1 MDLNEQYAAHQR
13 AMMRASASP
22 LGIARTAQLWLA
34 STIASE
40 IGNYQET
47 LGAAAS
53 CAWSAASLSSI
64 RKPAAALPAAS

>member
-40 IGNYQET
+40 IGNYQEK

-53 CAWSAASLSSI
+53 CAWSASSI
-64 RKPAAALPAAS
+64 TPMCKPAAS